1 MVDDRLSDGP
11 RIAALLA
18 SELSGGTGQIRELAV
33 VDAEVDVEPSVD
45 GAVAY
50 GVARADGRTVAEVYV
65 QPDRA
70 YVEFRVEPD
79 AVAHTARERG
89 LRVRPKAV
97 RPPIT
102 IVFLEDGAEVKRI
115 LDAFE
120 VVSEPT

>member
-11 RIAALLA
+11 RIAELLA
-18 SELSGGTGQIRELAV
+18 SELTGGTGPIRKLAV

-45 GAVAY
+45 GAFGYAVE
-50 GVARADGRTVAEVYV
+50 RTDGRTVAEVSV

-70 YVEFRVEPD
+70 YVEFRVNPD
-79 AVAHTARERG
+79 AVARTARERG

-97 RPPIT
+97 HPPRT
-102 IVFLEDGAEVKRI
+102 IVFLEDGAQVKRV

-120 VVSEPT
+120 VVSEPS